1 MEKKRLKKRI
11 QRKIIKLLSIVSL
24 IIVLLC
30 SLIAALY
37 ETPLAIF
44 LPRLDEGQN
53 VATVFIGQDET
64 GMEQIGEALQPYYEK
79 FNADVYQK
87 KDGED
92 MEVRYNRKETNFW
105 GGCAGICLYCRNN
118 GVSGFFRNGAK
129 KNYSKSMY
137 YKR

>member
-53 VATVFIGQDET
+53 VACLLYTSDAADE
-64 GMEQIGEALQPYYEK
+64 
-79 FNADVYQK
+79 
-87 KDGED
+87 
-92 MEVRYNRKETNFW
+92 
-105 GGCAGICLYCRNN
+105 
-118 GVSGFFRNGAK
+118 
-129 KNYSKSMY
+129 
-137 YKR
+137 